1 MCGRYQLTI
10 RYEEAEAVFDASAV
24 EPFGPR
30 FNIAPTQRAPVVRH
44 GIGGR
49 TLAPLRWGL
58 IPHWAPDA
66 SRAARMINARGE
78 TITQKPSFREGIQR
92 RRCIVPATGFYEWA
106 RVGQTKQPYLINLR
120 HSTVFGM
127 AGLWDRWDGPDGPVE
142 SFTVLTVDPRGAL
155 DIHDRMPVILSPD
168 AYGDWLAPKSS
179 AATVLDLVR
188 PRAAHELVLTA
199 VSHRV
204 NSVANDDPR
213 CATPVTVQES
223 LL

>member
-1 MCGRYQLTI
+1 LTI
-10 RYEEAEAVFDASAV
+10 RYDEVEAFFTASAM

-30 FNIAPTQRAPVVRH
+30 FNIAPTQRAPVVRQ
-44 GIGGR
+44 GVDGR

-78 TITQKPSFREGIQR
+78 TITEKPSFREGIQR

-106 RVGQTKQPYLINLR
+106 HEGKSKQPYLIRLR

-127 AGLWDRWDGPDGPVE
+127 AGVWDRWDGPDGPVE
-142 SFTVLTVDPRGAL
+142 SFTVLTIDPKGAL

-168 AYGDWLAPKSS
+168 RYADWLGPTSS
-179 AATVLDLVR
+179 ADQVLGLVR
-188 PRAAHELVLTA
+188 PRAAHELLLTA
-199 VSHRV
+199 ISDRV
-204 NSVANDDPR
+204 NSVANDDPS
-213 CATPVTVQES
+213 CVTPVAVQRS
-223 LL
+223 LF